1 MIIKVCGMREAE
13 NIREVSQLD
22 INLMGFIFYPKSK
35 RYVSM
40 LSSRAGIIPDYSPE
54 RLVYAVDQGGKPN
67 FIFPKHIKKVGVF
80 VDDMP
85 QNIITKFIIMI
96 LIMYSCMEMSL
107 LS

>member
-13 NIREVSQLD
+13 NIREASQLD

-54 RLVYAVDQGGKPN
+54 RFVYAVDQGGKPN
-67 FIFPKHIKKVGVF
+67 FIFPKHIKKVGVLDEKPLAM
-80 VDDMP
+80 VSPDTP
-85 QNIITKFIIMI
+85 LKNIKVTV
-96 LIMYSCMEMSL
+96 
-107 LS
+107 